1 MITTIIFDFDGV
13 QVIGLVGVEAY
24 FRGYIDPH
32 FQLSDFEGD
41 ELEQVYR
48 GTLSEDAYWQALINK
63 YHWNASVPQ
72 IKAIIKKGVQEIPGT
87 RQIIETLKRNGYR
100 LGLLSI
106 HGREW
111 VEHYE
116 QTFNHHRLFD
126 ATLYSYEVGL
136 CKPDPQ
142 VYEIILERLRARPEE
157 SLFIDDNLAYL
168 EGARKIGMA
177 TLQFTSAAQLKH
189 DLGDLGV
196 RLHERYY
203 ISCAIEYLID
213 SNDSL

>member
-24 FRGYIDPH
+24 FRACIDSQFH
-32 FQLSDFEGD
+32 LSDFEGD

-63 YHWNASVPQ
+63 YHWNASVSQ
-72 IKAIIKKGVQEIPGT
+72 IKEIIKKGVQEIPGT
-87 RQIIETLKRNGYR
+87 REIIEALKRNGYR

-116 QTFNHHRLFD
+116 QTFSHHRLFD

-136 CKPDPQ
+136 CKPNPR
-142 VYEIILERLRARPEE
+142 VYEIILERLHARPEE
-157 SLFIDDNLAYL
+157 SLFIDDNPVYL
-168 EGARKIGMA
+168 EGASKLGIE
-177 TLQFTSAAQLKH
+177 TLQFTSAEQLRQ
-189 DLGDLGV
+189 DLSKLGI
-196 RLHERYY
+196 RLHDH
-203 ISCAIEYLID
+203 IV
-213 SNDSL
+213 

>member
-24 FRGYIDPH
+24 FRANIDPH
-32 FQLSDFEGD
+32 FSLSNFEGD

-63 YHWNASVPQ
+63 YRWNASVSQ
-72 IKAIIKKGVQEIPGT
+72 IKEIIKQGVQEIPGT
-87 RQIIETLKRNGYR
+87 KEIIEALKRNGYR

-116 QTFNHHRLFD
+116 QTFSHHRLFD
-126 ATLYSYEVGL
+126 AMLYSYEVGL
-136 CKPDPQ
+136 CKPDPR
-142 VYEIILERLRARPEE
+142 VYEIILEHLHAQPEE
-157 SLFIDDNLAYL
+157 SLFIDDNPIYL
-168 EGARKIGMA
+168 EGARKLGIT
-177 TLQFTSAAQLKH
+177 TLQFTEAEQLRQ
-189 DLGDLGV
+189 DLSELGI
-196 RLHERYY
+196 RLHEH
-203 ISCAIEYLID
+203 SV
-213 SNDSL
+213 